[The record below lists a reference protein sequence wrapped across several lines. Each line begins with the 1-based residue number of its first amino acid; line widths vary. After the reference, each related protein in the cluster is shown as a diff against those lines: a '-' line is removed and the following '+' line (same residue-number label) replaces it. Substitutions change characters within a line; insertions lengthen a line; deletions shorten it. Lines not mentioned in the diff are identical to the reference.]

1 MEKIVTFKDVIQQY
15 NSCYQVNVKK
25 FNYKNMEELEDI
37 LQEIFDL
44 DYDTCLEVDWDNEKV
59 IIYEN

>member
-15 NSCYQVNVKK
+15 NNYYQVNVKK

-44 DYDTCLEVDWDNEKV
+44 DYDTCLEVDWDNEEV
-59 IIYEN
+59 IIYED

>member
-15 NSCYQVNVKK
+15 NNYYQVNVKK
-25 FNYKNMEELEDI
+25 FNYKDMEELEDI

-44 DYDTCLEVDWDNEKV
+44 DYDTFLEVDWDNEKV

>member
-15 NSCYQVNVKK
+15 NNYYQVNVKK

-44 DYDTCLEVDWDNEKV
+44 EEDTCLEVDWDNEEV

>member
-1 MEKIVTFKDVIQQY
+1 MKKIVTFKDVIQQY
-15 NSCYQVNVKK
+15 NNYYQVNVKK

>member
-1 MEKIVTFKDVIQQY
+1 MKKIVNFKDVIQQY
-15 NSCYQVNVKK
+15 NNYYQVNVKK

>member
-15 NSCYQVNVKK
+15 NNYYQVNVKK

-44 DYDTCLEVDWDNEKV
+44 DYDTFLEVDWDNEKV

>member
-15 NSCYQVNVKK
+15 NNYYQVNVKK
-25 FNYKNMEELEDI
+25 FNYKDTEELEDI
-37 LQEIFDL
+37 LQEIFYL
-44 DYDTCLEVDWDNEKV
+44 EEDTFLEVDWDNEEV

>member
-1 MEKIVTFKDVIQQY
+1 MKKIVTFKDVIQQY
-15 NSCYQVNVKK
+15 NNYYQVNVKK
-25 FNYKNMEELEDI
+25 FNYKDTEELEDI

>member
-15 NSCYQVNVKK
+15 NNYYQVNVKK

-44 DYDTCLEVDWDNEKV
+44 DYDTFLEVDWDNEEV

>member
-15 NSCYQVNVKK
+15 NSYYQVNVKK
-25 FNYKNMEELEDI
+25 FNYKDTEELEDI

-44 DYDTCLEVDWDNEKV
+44 EEDTCLEVDWDNEEV